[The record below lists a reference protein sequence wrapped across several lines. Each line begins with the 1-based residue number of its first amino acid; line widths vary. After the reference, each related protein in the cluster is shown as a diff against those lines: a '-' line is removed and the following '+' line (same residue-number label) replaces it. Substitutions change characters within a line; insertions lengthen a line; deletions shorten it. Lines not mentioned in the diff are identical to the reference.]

1 MRIWFY
7 ILFIFIAFAPVFA
20 QKEANNWYFG
30 VRAGLTFQGGTAS
43 PLGNG
48 QLYSQEGCATASDPK
63 TGALLF
69 YTDGINIW
77 NRNHQVINS
86 GNPLKGG
93 PSSTQNALIVPNPAN
108 KLQYYVFTVPDLTS
122 SSGVTTTA
130 LFYSLVS
137 VENSNC
143 QILSINNFLTYEVSE
158 KLTGTLDCNGTGFW
172 VLAHHRTKGIFY
184 SYHVT
189 ATGVDAV
196 PVNSTYAGRITEFTA
211 GYIKI
216 SPDRTKLALATN
228 IKEGYIILFDF
239 NAKTGVV
246 SGYKYLGD
254 ETSLFSCYGV
264 SFSPDNTK
272 LYVSAA
278 TSPTASKYSVFQF
291 DVSSSNLNAIRN
303 TMYSLSAGGGFIGA
317 LQLAPDGKIY
327 IAQDGSSQ
335 LGVIEQPNLS
345 GDKCNYRANAVVL
358 SGGCKWGLP
367 NFMDY
372 IFNKP
377 GEAGGRL
384 PACMPP
390 QAIAKSDTSCQ
401 NAPLFFNDLSTFTPT
416 KREWTFE
423 KGTPPTST
431 DSSVSVSFSE
441 PGTHRVRL
449 VVSNDNGR
457 DTTYTEAVVLPTPTA
472 DAGSDKTVCSGA
484 STELGVLPEA
494 GNKYSWQPTV
504 NLSDATKANPT
515 CLPKSG
521 ATQYILS
528 VTNAIG
534 CVSYDT
540 VIVTV
545 GTIAA
550 KVSGNTA
557 MCLGSS
563 IQLVASGGSDY
574 SWSPITGLD
583 NPNIPNPTA
592 SPISSTE
599 YRVVVS
605 SGSCVD
611 TAAITITVNPLP
623 IAAAGTDQT
632 LCKGEPTQLGSPL
645 QAGNSYNW
653 QPTDGL
659 NDPTKSDPIAS
670 PVITTQYILSVTNS
684 TGCITRDTVLIT
696 VGNLVAVAS
705 TDTSICFGSSVRLSA
720 SGGKNYLWS
729 PSIGLDNPAI
739 ATPTASPS
747 GTTQYSVI
755 VSSGECIDTAFVK
768 VTIQDPPTADA
779 GEDRNTCIGESVK
792 IGAEAIAGYSYS
804 WTPTAGLS
812 SPTESQPSASPA
824 TTTPYILKIT
834 NASGCT
840 NVDTVLVSVNPS
852 NERLFTLS
860 PPTVTILPE
869 KPFQTTLHIP
879 ANVAS
884 WRVRLGYDSLVVA
897 FASILQTANG
907 NVNPPIFNNGQLL
920 LSGAGGNDIVM
931 LFNAFLP
938 YTSDTVFAIRL
949 AIDSAGMQPCD
960 TALSKGNTLE
970 LGDFCGK
977 LIRNVSSTGKNY
989 FLNIKERGINF
1000 GVGLTGKVRIELY
1013 DYIGTLKEVL
1023 TDDILEAGEYSL
1035 DFELPSGLYF
1045 CRISSGMYSDVQKV
1059 IFQGQ

>member
-1 MRIWFY
+1 MRIWLS
-7 ILFIFIAFAPVFA
+7 ILFIIITSVPVFA

-122 SSGVTTTA
+122 SGGVTTTA

-137 VENSNC
+137 VENSDC
-143 QILSINNFLTYEVSE
+143 RILSINNFLTYEVSE

-172 VLAHHRTKGIFY
+172 VIAHHRTKGIFY

-189 ATGVDAV
+189 ASGVDAV
-196 PVNSTYAGRITEFTA
+196 PVNSTYAGRVNEFTA

-239 NAKTGVV
+239 NAKTGAV

-278 TSPTASKYSVFQF
+278 TSPAATKYSVFQF
-291 DVSSSNLNAIRN
+291 DVSSSNLKTIQNSIH
-303 TMYSLSAGGGFIGA
+303 SLSVGGGFIGA

-335 LGVIEQPNLS
+335 LGVIDQPNLS
-345 GDKCNYRANAVVL
+345 RDKCNYRANAIVL

-372 IFNKP
+372 IFNNP

-390 QAIAKSDTSCQ
+390 RAIAKPDTGCQ
-401 NAPLFFNDLSTFTPT
+401 NSSMVFNDFSTFTPT
-416 KREWTFE
+416 KREWIFE
-423 KGTPPTST
+423 KGTPPTSA
-431 DSSVSVSFSE
+431 DSSVSVRFSE
-441 PGTHRVRL
+441 QGIHRVRL
-449 VVSNDNGR
+449 VVSNENGR
-457 DTTYTEAVVLPTPTA
+457 DTTYTEAVVLSAPTA
-472 DAGSDKTVCSGA
+472 DAGTDKTVCSGA
-484 STELGVLPEA
+484 STKLGVEPET
-494 GNKYSWQPTV
+494 GNKYSWQPTT

-515 CLPKSG
+515 CSPKSG
-521 ATQYILS
+521 VTQYILS

-550 KVSGNTA
+550 KVSGNIA
-557 MCLGSS
+557 MCLGST

-574 SWSPITGLD
+574 SWFPITGLN
-583 NPNIPNPTA
+583 NPNIPNPIA
-592 SPISSTE
+592 SPVSTTE
-599 YRVVVS
+599 YQVVVS
-605 SGSCVD
+605 SGSCAD

-623 IAAAGTDQT
+623 IAVAGTDQT
-632 LCKGEPTQLGSPL
+632 LCKGEPAQLGTPS
-645 QAGNSYNW
+645 QAENSYNW
-653 QPTDGL
+653 QPIEGL
-659 NDPTKSDPIAS
+659 NDPTKSDPTAS
-670 PVITTQYILSVTNS
+670 PVTTTQYILSVTNAN
-684 TGCITRDTVLIT
+684 GCTTRDTVLISI
-696 VGNLVAVAS
+696 GNLIAIVSA
-705 TDTSICFGSSVRLSA
+705 DTSICFGSSVKLSA

-729 PSIGLDNPAI
+729 PSTGLDNPTI
-739 ATPTASPS
+739 ANPTASPS
-747 GTTQYSVI
+747 VTTPYSVI

-768 VTIQDPPTADA
+768 VTVQEPPIADA
-779 GEDRNTCIGESVK
+779 GEDRNTCIGKGVR
-792 IGAEAIAGYSYS
+792 IGTEAIAGYSYS
-804 WTPTAGLS
+804 WIPAAGLS
-812 SPTESQPSASPA
+812 NPTESQPSASPTS
-824 TTTPYILKIT
+824 TTGYILNVT
-834 NASGCT
+834 NSSGCT
-840 NVDTVLVSVNPS
+840 NVDTVLVNVNPS

-860 PPTVTILPE
+860 PSLVSILPE
-869 KPFQTTLHIP
+869 EPFQTTVHIP
-879 ANVAS
+879 ENVGY

-897 FASILQTANG
+897 FASIIQTTSSNLNLPASK
-907 NVNPPIFNNGQLL
+907 NGQLF
-920 LSGAGGNDIVM
+920 LSGTGGNDITVR
-931 LFNAFLP
+931 FNAFLP
-938 YTSDTVFAIRL
+938 YSPDTSFAIAL
-949 AIDSAGMQPCD
+949 TIDSAEMQQCE

-970 LGDFCGK
+970 LGEFCGK
-977 LIRNVSSTGKNY
+977 LIRNVSSTAKNY
-989 FLNIKERGINF
+989 FFNVKERGINF

-1013 DYIGTLKEVL
+1013 DYTGTLKEVL
-1023 TDDILEAGEYSL
+1023 TNGILEAGEYSF
-1035 DFELPSGLYF
+1035 DFDLPIGLYF
-1045 CRISSGMYSDVQKV
+1045 CRMNAGMYNDVQKI
-1059 IFQGQ
+1059 IFQGR